1 MNLESLYLKPID
13 KQVASKLIIKNHYS
27 HAWTSCRYALGV
39 FCKGNNHQF
48 YGDGM
53 TDDELIGVVVYGF
66 PVGRH
71 VATNISSL
79 ITKDNVLE
87 LTRLWIKDNTP
98 KNTESYVISL
108 SFDWLRK
115 NDKDI
120 KVLVSYADPSAG
132 HLGKIYQATNWL
144 FQVTTCNEDVLYS
157 MDGGNTWMHPRTV
170 VAKYGS
176 RDPDKLPKPYHIK
189 NNPPKYRYVYILTDK
204 REKKKIVSSLNHETL
219 AYPKQITYVETIKE
233 IQ

>member
-1 MNLESLYLKPID
+1 MNLESLFLKPID
-13 KQVASKLIIKNHYS
+13 KQVASKMIVKNHYS

-39 FCKGNNHQF
+39 FCKGGDHQW
-48 YGDGM
+48 YG
-53 TDDELIGVVVYGF
+53 TSDDELLGVIVYGF

-115 NDKDI
+115 NDKNI

-144 FQVTTCNEDVLYS
+144 FQITTCNEDVLYS
-157 MDGGNTWMHPRTV
+157 MDECKTWMHPRTV
-170 VAKYGS
+170 VANYGS

-189 NNPPKYRYVYILTDK
+189 NNPPKYRYIYILTDK
-204 REKKKIVSSLNHETL
+204 REKKKIVSTLNHETL
-219 AYPKQITYVETIKE
+219 PYPKQITYVETIK
-233 IQ
+233 QVQ

>member
-1 MNLESLYLKPID
+1 MNLESLFLKPID
-13 KQVASKLIIKNHYS
+13 KQVAAKMIIKNHYS

-39 FCKGNNHQF
+39 FSKGDDHQW
-48 YGDGM
+48 YG
-53 TDDELIGVVVYGF
+53 TSEDELLGVIVYGF

-71 VATNISSL
+71 VATNISPL
-79 ITKDNVLE
+79 VTKDNVLE
-87 LTRLWIKDNTP
+87 LTRLWIKDSTP

-108 SFDWLRK
+108 SVDWLRQ

-144 FQVTTCNEDVLYS
+144 FQITTCNEDVLYS
-157 MDGGNTWMHPRTV
+157 MDEKQTWMHPRTV

-176 RDPDKLPKPYHIK
+176 RDPDKLPKPYYVK

-204 REKKKIVSSLNHETL
+204 REKKKIISSLNHEVL
-219 AYPKQITYVETIKE
+219 PYPKQITYVETIK
-233 IQ
+233 QVQ